1 MGVGDMEKS
10 WPFRRGSRCRDVHVG
25 LGMDSDGGRSC
36 AQQRE
41 RSSWM
46 GKRGLVRNQG
56 LSSEGM
62 GPGEE

>member
-1 MGVGDMEKS
+1 MGRRRGDVLAL
-10 WPFRRGSRCRDVHVG
+10 RRGSRCRDVHVG
-25 LGMDSDGGRSC
+25 LGRDSEGGRSC

-56 LSSEGM
+56 LSSEGK
-62 GPGEE
+62 GLGED